1 LQYQRYKHQQTEKP
15 ESSYLKYLSPLA
27 RVEAERQALLR
38 KTQRIERT
46 EGSSLIDSISITP
59 TVLTDVVRT
68 MNSLNMI
75 DTLDQVVVNSMTNL
89 NLFSPDGID
98 EDDIKKSVTLD
109 QVIAAAQFALVF
121 DLNHLPARAFLGLLY
136 KELGDFGQSE
146 HHLQKV
152 CTQQR
157 RRGVSSG
164 KTGLSSVF
172 GGYSSDWGW
181 YSWQLLASC
190 LSELGRDADAH
201 KAAVYSLQLRQLS
214 CSRGYEA
221 LSRF

>member
-1 LQYQRYKHQQTEKP
+1 M
-15 ESSYLKYLSPLA
+15 KYLSPVA

-46 EGSSLIDSISITP
+46 EGSSAIDSISITP
-59 TVLTDVVRT
+59 TTQSEVVK
-68 MNSLNMI
+68 NMYALDSI
-75 DTLDQVVVNSMTNL
+75 DHVVVNSMMHIPS
-89 NLFSPDGID
+89 FPAEHFD
-98 EDDIKKSVTLD
+98 EDDLTKNVSLD

-121 DLNHLPARAFLGLLY
+121 DLNHLPARGFLGLLY

-152 CTQQR
+152 CTQQP

-164 KTGLSSVF
+164 KSGLSSVF

-181 YSWQLLASC
+181 YSWQLLGSC

-201 KAAVYSLQLRQLS
+201 KASLYSLQLRQL
-214 CSRGYEA
+214 CCTRGYEA
-221 LSRF
+221 LPRF